1 LRKTICR
8 FVTHG
13 ERKVIAGSSGGASG
27 ARLEYPL
34 QSFGLSD
41 ESDGRR
47 VSRMDRAGQAATV
60 TLESKR
66 FTMRRKVVNDAA
78 A

>member
-1 LRKTICR
+1 MRKTVCR

-13 ERKVIAGSSGGASG
+13 ERKVIASGSGGASG

-47 VSRMDRAGQAATV
+47 GSRMGRADRGGGD
-60 TLESKR
+60 
-66 FTMRRKVVNDAA
+66 DA
-78 A
+78 